1 VKSACIFCGSS
12 PGARPQYTEATE
24 DLGQLLVERDIT
36 LVYGGASVGLMGRL
50 ADTVLSE
57 GGKAVGVMPRAL
69 VDREIAHLGLTD
81 LHIVESMHERKALM
95 ADLSEAFVAL
105 PGGLGTLEELF
116 EIYTWGQLGL
126 HQKPCGLLNVE
137 GYYNGVT
144 GFLDHAVS
152 ERFVREEHRDML
164 IVEEHPGAMLDR
176 LVGFDPAALTPKW
189 IDREET

>member
-24 DLGQLLVERDIT
+24 DLGRLLVENGIT
-36 LVYGGASVGLMGRL
+36 LIYGGAAVGLMGRL

-57 GGKAVGVMPRAL
+57 GGEAVGVMPRSL
-69 VDREIAHLGLTD
+69 VEREIAHLGLTD

-95 ADLSEAFVAL
+95 ADLSDAFVAL
-105 PGGLGTLEELF
+105 PGGLGTLDELF
-116 EIYTWGQLGL
+116 EIYTWAQLGL

-137 GYYNGVT
+137 GYYDGIA
-144 GFLDHAVS
+144 GFLDHAVN

-164 IVEEHPGAMLDR
+164 IVEEDAAAMLRR
-176 LVGFDPAALTPKW
+176 LRFFDPAALTPKW
-189 IDREET
+189 IDREDV